1 MKNTLTH
8 KHSFTFHFSPSGRDA
23 TFFCRLAADDQNPP
37 PAGSGSIHSKHRS
50 CNVLPY
56 GVSLRL
62 PVALTIRFVS

>member
-1 MKNTLTH
+1 MNRLFILDYSIYPFYSLY
-8 KHSFTFHFSPSGRDA
+8 SFYSFYLFYSNA
-23 TFFCRLAADDQNPP
+23 T
-37 PAGSGSIHSKHRS
+37 KHRS